1 MSKTSRD
8 MRVNEMAG
16 AFLKLFYPIHY
27 QFGKAVEDAMRDGKL
42 TRKQV
47 AILWLIHSEDIQE
60 RGIARKELQRLIE
73 SWFEISRPVMTQTL
87 RAMARPPLSLVRLAE
102 APNSGREQIVS
113 LTPRGKRQVEK
124 MVENGQELI
133 LRGITGVPEE
143 ELKTVLST
151 FQSHLSKAVQRLQ
164 KPSG

>member
-8 MRVNEMAG
+8 TRANEMAG
-16 AFLKLFYPIHY
+16 AFLKFFYPIHY
-27 QFGKAVEDAMRDGKL
+27 QFGKAIEDVMRDGKL

-60 RGIARKELQRLIE
+60 QGIARKELQRLIE

-113 LTPRGKRQVEK
+113 LTPRGRRRVEK

-133 LRGITGVPEE
+133 MRGMAGVPEE
-143 ELKTVLST
+143 EMKTLLRIYHSYLPK
-151 FQSHLSKAVQRLQ
+151 SLQRIL

>member
-1 MSKTSRD
+1 
-8 MRVNEMAG
+8 
-16 AFLKLFYPIHY
+16 
-27 QFGKAVEDAMRDGKL
+27 
-42 TRKQV
+42 
-47 AILWLIHSEDIQE
+47 
-60 RGIARKELQRLIE
+60 
-73 SWFEISRPVMTQTL
+73 MTQTL

-113 LTPRGKRQVEK
+113 LTPRGRRRVEK

-133 LRGITGVPEE
+133 MRGMAGVPEE